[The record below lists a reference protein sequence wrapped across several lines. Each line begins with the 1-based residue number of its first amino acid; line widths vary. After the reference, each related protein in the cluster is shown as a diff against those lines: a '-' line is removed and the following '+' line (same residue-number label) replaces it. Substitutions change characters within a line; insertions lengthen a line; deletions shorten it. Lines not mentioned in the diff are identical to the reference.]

1 MPGKWI
7 LEVLIVVLVVKFCA
21 LVLSFSAWFVLQNQ
35 PADLLSLWN
44 RWDAPHYVDIARHGY
59 TAVGEQRFFIVFLPL
74 FPLLIRLFALVTT
87 YYEFAAL
94 LVSNLASALASIYL
108 FKLARLDLSESA
120 ALRSVFYFCIFPTA
134 YFLIAGYSESLF
146 LLLTISCIYY
156 ARTRRWT
163 LAGLAGML
171 STATRLTGLAL
182 VPALL
187 CELLQQHAQ
196 QHAQKP
202 DHRGQDNYDAKAEE
216 RKQKW
221 RASMAILMTPLGFFA
236 YLMLNFWVFSDAF
249 AFMTIQREHWFKHFA
264 PPWVGLFGAIHG
276 IFWREPAE
284 VALICFAE
292 ISFAVFAVACIAYAI
307 KFRISYC
314 IYMLFSFIAFTSTAF
329 WLSIPRYT
337 LSLFP
342 VFIMLASLSESER
355 KDVLHYAFSITF
367 TSFFA
372 FFTILFTQGRWAF

>member
-1 MPGKWI
+1 MVVGNARERKWI
-7 LEVLIVVLVVKFCA
+7 LEVLVVVLVVKLLA
-21 LVLSFSAWFVLQNQ
+21 LALSVSAWLVIQNQ
-35 PADLLSLWN
+35 PVDLLSLWN
-44 RWDAPHYVDIARHGY
+44 RWDAPHYVDIARYGY
-59 TAVGEQRFFIVFLPL
+59 TAAGEQRFFIVFPPL
-74 FPLLIRLFALVTT
+74 FPLFIRLLAFATPS
-87 YYEFAAL
+87 YELAAL
-94 LVSNLASALASIYL
+94 LVSNFASVLASVYL
-108 FKLARLDLSESA
+108 FKLARLDLPESA

-156 ARTRRWT
+156 ARTRRWA

-196 QHAQKP
+196 N
-202 DHRGQDNYDAKAEE
+202 HRGQGSYNAKAER

-221 RASMAILMTPLGFFA
+221 RAPMAILMTFLGFLA
-236 YLMLNFWVFSDAF
+236 YLMLNFAVFGDAF
-249 AFMTIQREHWFKHFA
+249 AFMSIEREHWFKHFA
-264 PPWVGLFGAIHG
+264 PPWVGLFGAMHG

-284 VALICFAE
+284 VVLICFAE
-292 ISFAVFAVACIAYAI
+292 IFFAFFAVACIVYAM

-314 IYMLFSFIAFTSTAF
+314 IYMLFSFIAFTSTTF

-342 VFIMLASLSESER
+342 VFILLASLSKR
-355 KDVLHYAFSITF
+355 KDVLHYVFSIAF
-367 TSFFA
+367 ASFFA

>member
-1 MPGKWI
+1 MLKKWI
-7 LEVLIVVLVVKFCA
+7 LEVLAVVLVVKFCA
-21 LVLSFSAWFVLQNQ
+21 LVLSFSAWLVLQNQ

-44 RWDAPHYVDIARHGY
+44 RWDAPHYVDIAKYGY

-74 FPLLIRLFALVTT
+74 FPLFIKLFALAIPS
-87 YYEFAAL
+87 YKLAAL
-94 LVSNLASALASIYL
+94 LVSNLASALASVYL

-146 LLLTISCIYY
+146 LLLAISCIYY

-171 STATRLTGLAL
+171 ATATRLTGLAL
-182 VPALL
+182 VPALI
-187 CELLQQHAQ
+187 CEFLQQQ
-196 QHAQKP
+196 QKQCDA
-202 DHRGQDNYDAKAEE
+202 NSDAKTEE
-216 RKQKW
+216 GK
-221 RASMAILMTPLGFFA
+221 
-236 YLMLNFWVFSDAF
+236 
-249 AFMTIQREHWFKHFA
+249 EHWFKQFA
-264 PPWVGLFGAIHG
+264 PPWVGLLVAIHG

-284 VALICFAE
+284 VVLVCFAE
-292 ISFAVFAVACIAYAI
+292 IFFALFAAACTAYAV

-314 IYMLFSFIAFTSTAF
+314 IYMLFSLIAFTSTAF

-342 VFIMLASLSESER
+342 IFIILASLSER
-355 KDVLHYAFSITF
+355 KELLHYALSITF
-367 TSFFA
+367 ASFFA

>member
-1 MPGKWI
+1 VVVENAKI
-7 LEVLIVVLVVKFCA
+7 LEVLAVVLVVKFCA
-21 LVLSFSAWFVLQNQ
+21 LVLSFSAWLVLQNQ
-35 PADLLSLWN
+35 PADPLSLWN
-44 RWDAPHYVDIARHGY
+44 RWDAPHYVDIAKYGY

-74 FPLLIRLFALVTT
+74 FPLFIKLFALAIPS
-87 YYEFAAL
+87 YELAAL

-146 LLLTISCIYY
+146 LLLAISCIYY

-163 LAGLAGML
+163 LAGIAGML
-171 STATRLTGLAL
+171 ATATRLTGLAL
-182 VPALL
+182 VPALI
-187 CELLQQHAQ
+187 CEFLQQQ
-196 QHAQKP
+196 QMQCDA
-202 DHRGQDNYDAKAEE
+202 NSDAKTEE
-216 RKQKW
+216 GKEKW
-221 RASMAILMTPLGFFA
+221 EAVIAILMTPLSFLA
-236 YLMLNFWVFSDAF
+236 YLMLNFAVFGDAF
-249 AFMTIQREHWFKHFA
+249 AFVSIEREHWFKQFA
-264 PPWVGLFGAIHG
+264 PPWVGLLVAIHG

-284 VALICFAE
+284 VVLVCFAE
-292 ISFAVFAVACIAYAI
+292 IFFALFAAACTAYAV

-314 IYMLFSFIAFTSTAF
+314 TYMLFSLIAFTSTAF

-342 VFIMLASLSESER
+342 IFIILASLSER
-355 KDVLHYAFSITF
+355 KDVLHYALSITF
-367 TSFFA
+367 ASFFA